1 MSIRRLRGRRLAARH
16 PAAGVLRRSAVSVRF
31 PEQAA
36 PSAPVR
42 AAFRRVL
49 GLRDATAL
57 VAGSMI
63 GSGIFIVSAQMT
75 RELGSAGWLLV
86 VWMAA
91 GAMTVTAA
99 WLYGEL
105 AARFPRA
112 GGQYVYLR
120 EAFGP
125 LVGFLYGWTLF
136 LVIQTGTIAA
146 VAVAF
151 ARYTA
156 VLVPPLEGVALAP
169 GLSGERL
176 LAIALIAVLT
186 ALNCRGIEV
195 GKTIQNSFTLAK
207 IAALLALIAA
217 CFALGYSPEVV
228 RHNLAT
234 AWTREG
240 AALPLAGAIGS
251 AMVGA
256 LFSSDAWNNVTFAA
270 EEVRVPER
278 TIPRALVG
286 GTLLVVLLYLA
297 TNLGYLAVLPALGSP
312 TGTDP
317 LGRGIAYAERDRVAT
332 AAMEALLGP
341 VGVTAIA
348 AAIVASTLGCANG
361 LVLSGARV
369 SYAMAHDGLFFRIA
383 ARLSPAGTPTTAL
396 VLQGIWAAALT
407 LSGTYGELLDYVVFA
422 ALLFYVL
429 TVSAIWRY
437 PDMLTPQR
445 RAAAIGYVLAAGAVM
460 VDLLLVKPR
469 FTWPGLVIVLSGIP
483 VYAWWRR
490 RPVTC

>member
-1 MSIRRLRGRRLAARH
+1 
-16 PAAGVLRRSAVSVRF
+16 
-31 PEQAA
+31 
-36 PSAPVR
+36 
-42 AAFRRVL
+42 
-49 GLRDATAL
+49 
-57 VAGSMI
+57 MI

-86 VWMAA
+86 VWLAA

-105 AARFPRA
+105 AARFPHA

-151 ARYTA
+151 ARYTT
-156 VLVPPLEGVALAP
+156 VLVPALDGATLLP
-169 GLSGERL
+169 GLSAERA

-195 GKTIQNSFTLAK
+195 GKAIQNVFTVAK

-217 CFALGYSPEVV
+217 CFGLGYSADVV
-228 RHNLAT
+228 RHNLVT

-240 AALPLAGAIGS
+240 TALPLAGAIGS

-270 EEVRVPER
+270 EEVHRPER

-297 TNLGYLAVLPALGSP
+297 ANLGYLVVLPALGSP
-312 TGTDP
+312 AGAGP
-317 LGRGIAYAERDRVAT
+317 LGHGIAYAERDRVAT
-332 AAMEALLGP
+332 AVMEVLLGP
-341 VGVTAIA
+341 AGVTAIA
-348 AAIVASTLGCANG
+348 AAIVVSTLGCVNG

-369 SYAMAHDGLFFRIA
+369 SYAMAQHGLFFGIA
-383 ARLSPAGTPTTAL
+383 GRLSDAGTPAVAL
-396 VLQGIWAAALT
+396 ALQGIWAAALT
-407 LSGTYGELLDYVVFA
+407 LSGTYGELLDYVIFA

-429 TVSAIWRY
+429 TVSAVWRY
-437 PDMLTPQR
+437 PELLTPAR
-445 RAAAIGYVLAAGAVM
+445 RVAAVGYVIAAGAVM

-469 FTWPGLVIVLSGIP
+469 FTWPGLLIVVSGVP
-483 VYAWWRR
+483 VYAWWHRR
-490 RPVTC
+490 TAS